1 MQRNGPQSHI
11 LVDYIILTY
20 KFMLTSLKIAYAI
33 FVEDIIWNLLGSYS
47 DITSVDG
54 DEEIEW
60 QFENNKPVLKIL
72 LVCSF

>member
-1 MQRNGPQSHI
+1 
-11 LVDYIILTY
+11 
-20 KFMLTSLKIAYAI
+20 MLTLLKIAYAI
-33 FVEDIIWNLLGSYS
+33 FVEDIMWNLLGSYS
-47 DITSVDG
+47 DITAVDG